1 MTSYDTRV
9 RKCYCCGKKSEH
21 CELMSSNSWGS
32 PDLDQRP
39 PGMFRATV
47 EDWLQECPFCGY
59 VAPIIDKGDAKA
71 RSFVATP
78 EFRAACLDPL
88 ADPASRRFL
97 VRAAQDAY
105 YGDRR
110 SAFLNTLC
118 AAWVADDNKEQ
129 ASEALTLRLR
139 AAAHLEGRTIKSIDT
154 RLLLLDVLR
163 RAQRWEAAE
172 GLASQLA
179 AEDLGYP
186 FADIV
191 AFHRGKIEA
200 KDSGR
205 FTIARALDQ
214 AETEEEW

>member
-1 MTSYDTRV
+1 M
-9 RKCYCCGKKSEH
+9 G
-21 CELMSSNSWGS
+21 SNSWGS

-39 PGMFRATV
+39 PGMFRVTV
-47 EDWLQECPFCGY
+47 ADWLQECPFCGY
-59 VAPIIDKGDAKA
+59 VAPSIDKGDAKA
-71 RSFVATP
+71 RSFVDTP
-78 EFRAACLDPL
+78 EFQAACLDPL

-118 AAWVADDNKEQ
+118 AAWVADDDKAQ
-129 ASEALTLRLR
+129 SSEALTLRLH
-139 AAAHLEGRTIKSIDT
+139 AAAHLERRPIKSIDT

-172 GLASQLA
+172 ALASELT

-200 KDSGR
+200 GDSGR
-205 FTIARALDQ
+205 FTIAQALEQ
-214 AETEEEW
+214 AETEEDF